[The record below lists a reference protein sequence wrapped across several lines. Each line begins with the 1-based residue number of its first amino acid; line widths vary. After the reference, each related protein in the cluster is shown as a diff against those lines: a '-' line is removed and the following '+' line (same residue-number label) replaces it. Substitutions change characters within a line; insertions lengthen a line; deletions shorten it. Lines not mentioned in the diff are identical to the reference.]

1 MPSDASEFSAS
12 RSFILE
18 SIPSIAVME
27 AMPLQQFP
35 LTCGKHEGSRPPF
48 RHPQRYPP
56 LADKL
61 GNLFVMLQLQLVHNN
76 MTRLGYSPAQC
87 IKAVVSCGGPAARRF
102 FAPGSIEGHGSLQA
116 DLARIIFSD
125 SVSQLP
131 CFKTFHP
138 AAMVYKGYVALA
150 DTALAFK
157 QAGLVMLGL
166 QPSSALLPKLP
177 ELQLAV
183 SRQPGSRPLQ
193 QVLTGSLGSAS
204 IYKNCYKSQGQQW
217 VPAYIRLATAFV
229 QDHLDPSRL
238 PNRAQVVVDHALCPI
253 LWDIQAKFHTTQSS
267 GANRSCKPQKQVR
280 ILGLQQLLPL
290 LSLSSRRALV
300 EVQDAHTLRV
310 HFRTSQDL
318 QDSFEGKEQL
328 QKMTEQAS
336 RDLLVQH
343 LASFESLHLPLK
355 HLCILP
361 TL

>member
-125 SVSQLP
+125 SVSQLL

-183 SRQPGSRPLQ
+183 SRQPGSRPLL
-193 QVLTGSLGSAS
+193 QVLTGSLGFAS
-204 IYKNCYKSQGQQW
+204 IYKSCRKSQGQHW

-229 QDHLDPSRL
+229 QNHLDVNRL
-238 PNRAQVVVDHALCPI
+238 PNRAQVVVDHVPCPT
-253 LWDIQAKFHTTQSS
+253 LWDIQAKLHTTQSS
-267 GANRSCKPQKQVR
+267 GADRSYKAQKQVR

>member
-116 DLARIIFSD
+116 DLAKILVTD
-125 SVSQLP
+125 NVSQLP

-138 AAMVYKGYVALA
+138 AAMVYKGYVALGGPGMGGIIA
-150 DTALAFK
+150 SAFAPTSLAAKPPPAESFAAGGSAKAFLPSRSSFDLLLVFHSLALPIDVGGLVRWEGF
-157 QAGLVMLGL
+157 AGLPFSVGLAAERALGDAVMAL
-166 QPSSALLPKLP
+166 SA
-177 ELQLAV
+177 
-183 SRQPGSRPLQ
+183 
-193 QVLTGSLGSAS
+193 
-204 IYKNCYKSQGQQW
+204 
-217 VPAYIRLATAFV
+217 
-229 QDHLDPSRL
+229 
-238 PNRAQVVVDHALCPI
+238 ALCTA
-253 LWDIQAKFHTTQSS
+253 DD
-267 GANRSCKPQKQVR
+267 SC
-280 ILGLQQLLPL
+280 
-290 LSLSSRRALV
+290 S
-300 EVQDAHTLRV
+300 
-310 HFRTSQDL
+310 TS
-318 QDSFEGKEQL
+318 
-328 QKMTEQAS
+328 
-336 RDLLVQH
+336 
-343 LASFESLHLPLK
+343 
-355 HLCILP
+355 
-361 TL
+361 